1 MLPRCVIPAL
11 GFVCAASFL
20 LHAQTAPAPAEVI
33 LRSGAAV
40 PVARGAAAP
49 LKFDGSAVTLDRP
62 WQFHIGDNPAWASP
76 DFGQE
81 DDITVLTLSFAPVE
95 VAHA

>member
-1 MLPRCVIPAL
+1 MLPRCVIPVV

-20 LHAQTAPAPAEVI
+20 LHAQTAPAPAEVN
-33 LRSGAAV
+33 LRSVAAV
-40 PVARGAAAP
+40 PVARGAVLR
-49 LKFDGSAVTLDRP
+49 LKFDSGAMTLDRP

-76 DFGQE
+76 DFGQK
-81 DDITVLTLSFAPVE
+81 DNITVLTLSFLPVE